1 MPESRPSF
9 EAPYVVSCYEGQAR
23 RVPDFV
29 PREKPYLTWFDGH
42 LFCRNLLAGRV
53 GFSGC
58 VTGPLSGM
66 ANEGVI
72 LLADD
77 NPDDVLLVKRA
88 LRQSG
93 AHNPLVIARNGEEV
107 LQYLKGEGPF
117 ANREAH
123 PLPGLIL
130 LDLDMPRVTGFQVLE
145 WVRKQPELR
154 PLPIIVLAT
163 SAYSPD
169 IRLAYQLGANSFLTK
184 PADPAELTRSLQQV
198 LQFWFHQKTP
208 EPDSLPPAGEAP
220 DTPKS
225 PSAT

>member
-1 MPESRPSF
+1 
-9 EAPYVVSCYEGQAR
+9 
-23 RVPDFV
+23 
-29 PREKPYLTWFDGH
+29 
-42 LFCRNLLAGRV
+42 
-53 GFSGC
+53 
-58 VTGPLSGM
+58 M

-93 AHNPLVIARNGEEV
+93 ARNPLVIARNGEEV

-145 WVRKQPELR
+145 WARQQPELR
-154 PLPIIVLAT
+154 ALPIIVLAT

-198 LQFWFHQKTP
+198 LQFWFRQQTP
-208 EPDSLPPAGEAP
+208 EPDSLPPVGETP

-225 PSAT
+225 PSAN